1 MTLPAPVVAAA
12 HAGLAKKAD
21 EVVALDL
28 RSSAD
33 FTDFFLLLSGQ
44 NQRQLVAIAD
54 AVLDALRATRAPPG
68 PRRGLPPAG
77 VDPARLLEL
86 RRPRH
91 DPPHARLLRPRAAV
105 GRGEAGGG
113 RGVTTAPRDAL
124 AGVVAESRAMREL
137 LPLVLRLA
145 ETRSPVLLQGE
156 SGTGKDLVAHWL
168 HYGGPRREGPFIKVH
183 CPSIPGE
190 LLESELFGHEKG
202 AFTDARHAKAGKI
215 EIAAGGT
222 LYFDQVQDLVPPLQ
236 AKLLR
241 VIEERRFERVG
252 GTRTLEVDVRFVA
265 SANVDLAEAVQT
277 GRFREDLFHRLN
289 VVPLR
294 LEPLRNR
301 REDVLPLAEA
311 FLARERERGATAAS
325 GFAPETVGVLKG
337 YLWPGNVRELRSV
350 VERCALVVPSGEVPP
365 AALPPQIVEQ
375 PSTLWAGRDRRPTL
389 KDVEQAYIRW
399 VLDAVGGSQTR
410 AAAVL
415 GISRKALWEKR
426 RRYGIG

>member
-1 MTLPAPVVAAA
+1 
-12 HAGLAKKAD
+12 
-21 EVVALDL
+21 
-28 RSSAD
+28 
-33 FTDFFLLLSGQ
+33 
-44 NQRQLVAIAD
+44 
-54 AVLDALRATRAPPG
+54 
-68 PRRGLPPAG
+68 
-77 VDPARLLEL
+77 
-86 RRPRH
+86 
-91 DPPHARLLRPRAAV
+91 
-105 GRGEAGGG
+105 
-113 RGVTTAPRDAL
+113 VTTAAREAL
-124 AGVVAESRAMREL
+124 SGVVAESRAMREL
-137 LPLVLRLA
+137 VPLVLRLA

-183 CPSIPGE
+183 CPSIPTE

-202 AFTDARHAKAGKI
+202 AFTDARQAKAGKI
-215 EIAAGGT
+215 EMAAGGT

-241 VIEERRFERVG
+241 VIDERRFERVG
-252 GTRTLEVDVRFVA
+252 GVHTLEVDVRFVA
-265 SANVDLAEAVQT
+265 SANVDLMEAVRG

-294 LEPLRNR
+294 LAPLRNR

-311 FLARERERGATAAS
+311 FLARERARGTTAAT
-325 GFAPETVGVLKG
+325 GFAPETAEILRG
-337 YLWPGNVRELRSV
+337 YPWPGNVRELRSV
-350 VERCALVVPSGEVPP
+350 VERVALVVRSGDVP
-365 AALPPQIVEQ
+365 AGALPPQLVEQ
-375 PSTLWAGRDRRPTL
+375 PATLWAGRDRRPTL

>member
-1 MTLPAPVVAAA
+1 VSSPVRETL
-12 HAGLAKKAD
+12 
-21 EVVALDL
+21 
-28 RSSAD
+28 S
-33 FTDFFLLLSGQ
+33 
-44 NQRQLVAIAD
+44 
-54 AVLDALRATRAPPG
+54 
-68 PRRGLPPAG
+68 
-77 VDPARLLEL
+77 
-86 RRPRH
+86 
-91 DPPHARLLRPRAAV
+91 
-105 GRGEAGGG
+105 
-113 RGVTTAPRDAL
+113 
-124 AGVVAESRAMREL
+124 GVVAESRAMREL
-137 LPLVLRLA
+137 VPLVLRLA

-183 CPSIPGE
+183 CPSIPAD
-190 LLESELFGHEKG
+190 LLESELFGHERG

-215 EIAAGGT
+215 EMAAGGT

-252 GTRTLEVDVRFVA
+252 GVRTLEVDVRFVA
-265 SANVDLAEAVQT
+265 SANVDLADAVRG
-277 GRFREDLFHRLN
+277 GRFREDLYHRLN

-294 LEPLRNR
+294 LVPLRNR

-311 FLARERERGATAAS
+311 FLARERERGTTAAT
-325 GFAPETVGVLKG
+325 GFAPETVEVLKG
-337 YLWPGNVRELRSV
+337 YLWPGNARELRSV
-350 VERCALVVPSGEVPP
+350 VERAALVVRGGEVPP
-365 AALPPQIVEQ
+365 SALPPQLIEQ
-375 PSTLWAGRDRRPTL
+375 PATLWAGRDRRPTL

>member
-1 MTLPAPVVAAA
+1 VST
-12 HAGLAKKAD
+12 
-21 EVVALDL
+21 
-28 RSSAD
+28 
-33 FTDFFLLLSGQ
+33 T
-44 NQRQLVAIAD
+44 
-54 AVLDALRATRAPPG
+54 TR
-68 PRRGLPPAG
+68 
-77 VDPARLLEL
+77 V
-86 RRPRH
+86 
-91 DPPHARLLRPRAAV
+91 
-105 GRGEAGGG
+105 
-113 RGVTTAPRDAL
+113 AL

-137 LPLVLRLA
+137 VPLVLRLA

-190 LLESELFGHEKG
+190 LLESELFGHERG

-215 EIAAGGT
+215 EMAAGGT
-222 LYFDQVQDLVPPLQ
+222 LYFDQIQDLVPPLQ

-252 GTRTLEVDVRFVA
+252 GVQTLEVDVRFVA
-265 SANVDLAEAVQT
+265 SANVDLAEWVRG

-294 LEPLRNR
+294 LVPLRNR

-311 FLARERERGATAAS
+311 FLARERERGATAAT
-325 GFAPETVGVLKG
+325 GFAPETAEVLKG
-337 YLWPGNVRELRSV
+337 YFWPGNVRELRSV
-350 VERCALVVPSGEVPP
+350 VERAALVVPAGEVEPS
-365 AALPPQIVEQ
+365 ALPPQLIEQ
-375 PSTLWAGRDRRPTL
+375 PATLWAGRDRRPTL

>member
-1 MTLPAPVVAAA
+1 VITAAR
-12 HAGLAKKAD
+12 
-21 EVVALDL
+21 E
-28 RSSAD
+28 
-33 FTDFFLLLSGQ
+33 T
-44 NQRQLVAIAD
+44 
-54 AVLDALRATRAPPG
+54 
-68 PRRGLPPAG
+68 
-77 VDPARLLEL
+77 
-86 RRPRH
+86 
-91 DPPHARLLRPRAAV
+91 
-105 GRGEAGGG
+105 
-113 RGVTTAPRDAL
+113 L
-124 AGVVAESRAMREL
+124 AGVVAESQVMREL
-137 LPLVLRLA
+137 VPLILRLA
-145 ETRSPVLLQGE
+145 ETRSPVLLEGE
-156 SGTGKDLVAHWL
+156 SGTGKDLVAYWL

-202 AFTDARHAKAGKI
+202 AFTDARHPKAGKI

-265 SANVDLAEAVQT
+265 SVNANLAEAVRA

-294 LEPLRNR
+294 LVPLRNR
-301 REDVLPLAEA
+301 HEDVMPLAEA
-311 FLARERERGATAAS
+311 FLARERGRGTTSAS
-325 GFAPETVGVLKG
+325 GFARETAEMLKG
-337 YLWPGNVRELRSV
+337 HLWPGNARELRSV
-350 VERCALVVPSGEVPP
+350 VERAALLVPSGEIPTT
-365 AALPPQIVEQ
+365 ALPPQLVEQ
-375 PSTLWAGRDRRPTL
+375 PATLWAGRDRRPTL

>member
-1 MTLPAPVVAAA
+1 MSDSAREVLPGVVAA
-12 HAGLAKKAD
+12 
-21 EVVALDL
+21 
-28 RSSAD
+28 
-33 FTDFFLLLSGQ
+33 
-44 NQRQLVAIAD
+44 
-54 AVLDALRATRAPPG
+54 
-68 PRRGLPPAG
+68 
-77 VDPARLLEL
+77 
-86 RRPRH
+86 
-91 DPPHARLLRPRAAV
+91 
-105 GRGEAGGG
+105 
-113 RGVTTAPRDAL
+113 
-124 AGVVAESRAMREL
+124 SRAMREL
-137 LPLVLRLA
+137 VPLVLRLA

-183 CPSIPGE
+183 CPSIPAE
-190 LLESELFGHEKG
+190 LLESELFGHERG

-215 EIAAGGT
+215 EMAAGGT

-252 GTRTLEVDVRFVA
+252 GVRTLEVDVRFVA
-265 SANVDLAEAVQT
+265 SANVDLAEAVRG
-277 GRFREDLFHRLN
+277 GRFREDLYHRLN

-294 LEPLRNR
+294 LVPLRNR

-311 FLARERERGATAAS
+311 FLARERERGTTAAT
-325 GFAPETVGVLKG
+325 GFAPETAEVLKG
-337 YLWPGNVRELRSV
+337 YLWPGNARELRSV
-350 VERCALVVPSGEVPP
+350 VERAALVVRAGEIPPS
-365 AALPPQIVEQ
+365 ALPPQLIEQ
-375 PSTLWAGRDRRPTL
+375 PATLWAGRDRRPTL